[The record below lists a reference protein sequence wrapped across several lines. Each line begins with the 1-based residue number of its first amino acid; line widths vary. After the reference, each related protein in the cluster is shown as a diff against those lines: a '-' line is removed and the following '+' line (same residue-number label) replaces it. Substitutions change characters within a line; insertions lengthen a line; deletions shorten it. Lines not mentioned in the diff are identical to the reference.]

1 MALVEELQEAAGRV
15 VAQAAPAV
23 VRIGRGWGRGAGIVV
38 ADGIVVTNAH
48 NLRGQETTVT
58 FADGRTATAAVT
70 GVDVDGDLAVL
81 TVDTSGVT
89 PLPWDPTTAEVNVGT
104 PVWAIGTVPGGGV
117 RVTMGT
123 VSAVGQHFRGPRG
136 RHIAGS
142 VEHTAPL
149 VRGSSGGPIVDS
161 DGRLIGINTH
171 RLDGGFYLAVPAGAA
186 LKERVDA
193 LARGES
199 PRRVRLGV
207 AVAPPAAASKLRAA
221 VGLPEREGVL
231 IRGVEADSP
240 AGRAGLRT
248 GDLIVAGG
256 GQEIASV
263 DDLYRT
269 LDGVAEGDTLSLRIV
284 RGADELDVSVSFG
297 TTGTGAEG
305 SA

>member
-1 MALVEELQEAAGRV
+1 
-15 VAQAAPAV
+15 
-23 VRIGRGWGRGAGIVV
+23 
-38 ADGIVVTNAH
+38 
-48 NLRGQETTVT
+48 
-58 FADGRTATAAVT
+58 
-70 GVDVDGDLAVL
+70 
-81 TVDTSGVT
+81 
-89 PLPWDPTTAEVNVGT
+89 
-104 PVWAIGTVPGGGV
+104 
-117 RVTMGT
+117 
-123 VSAVGQHFRGPRG
+123 
-136 RHIAGS
+136 
-142 VEHTAPL
+142 
-149 VRGSSGGPIVDS
+149 
-161 DGRLIGINTH
+161 
-171 RLDGGFYLAVPAGAA
+171 
-186 LKERVDA
+186 
-193 LARGES
+193 
-199 PRRVRLGV
+199 VRLGV

-240 AGRAGLRT
+240 AGRAGLRS